1 MREKKT
7 DPELPVLLPFQP
19 GIVSNGEFVPPEPTE
34 AHRRIAHVA
43 MERGTEI
50 ARKKGIDRR
59 RFLMGM
65 GGMAVTLSAINLIA
79 CDQEDEPGAHF
90 ETPTGIDDDA
100 VCELLEGDEF
110 IFDIQTHHVN
120 LSTDP
125 GRGLARLFQPLNPG
139 CSDDDLECFS
149 RYGYLRDIFLESD
162 TTVAVLSDTPSP
174 TDASDPLTF
183 DEMQRSRDIVDQL
196 SSGGASRLLLHS
208 IVVPNVGPLQAQ
220 LDMMQARSEMLDVAA
235 WKVYTP
241 YSGDTGG
248 WFLDDEAIG
257 IPLIEKARETGV
269 KIICAHK
276 GLALF
281 GFDPKFGSP
290 RDFGPVAK
298 AYPDMNFVAYHSG
311 WEADAPDGPYNADDA
326 HGVDLLIKSMEDNGI
341 PPNSNI
347 YAELGSTWRNV
358 MSEPT
363 RAAHVIGK
371 LLKYVGE
378 DNVLWGTD
386 CIWYGAPQPQI
397 AAFRAFQIDPALQ
410 QEYGYPELTPEIKAK
425 VFGLNSAKLYGIDAE
440 AQRCAIQ
447 RDAIEEY
454 RDVYRELEPDT
465 HAPRWAAR
473 GPITRRQMLQ
483 HFAQNGGAWSPW
495 R

>member
-7 DPELPVLLPFQP
+7 DPELPILLPFQP

-100 VCELLEGDEF
+100 VCEMLDGDEF

-183 DEMQRSRDIVDQL
+183 DEMQRSRDIIDTL

-269 KIICAHK
+269 K
-276 GLALF
+276 
-281 GFDPKFGSP
+281 
-290 RDFGPVAK
+290 
-298 AYPDMNFVAYHSG
+298 
-311 WEADAPDGPYNADDA
+311 
-326 HGVDLLIKSMEDNGI
+326 
-341 PPNSNI
+341 
-347 YAELGSTWRNV
+347 
-358 MSEPT
+358 
-363 RAAHVIGK
+363 
-371 LLKYVGE
+371 
-378 DNVLWGTD
+378 
-386 CIWYGAPQPQI
+386 
-397 AAFRAFQIDPALQ
+397 
-410 QEYGYPELTPEIKAK
+410 
-425 VFGLNSAKLYGIDAE
+425 
-440 AQRCAIQ
+440 
-447 RDAIEEY
+447 
-454 RDVYRELEPDT
+454 
-465 HAPRWAAR
+465 
-473 GPITRRQMLQ
+473 
-483 HFAQNGGAWSPW
+483 
-495 R
+495 